1 MEESRFVEKVC
12 KYFFCTICTNVM
24 DKASSLP
31 CGHEFCE
38 QCLIDSLKINPC
50 CPLCRSK
57 NTDFVPSFEKRSRI
71 MSSEVKCVYKEC
83 PFTTTLSRIK
93 AHEQNCKYNP
103 ANVVENKI
111 NLRSSS
117 SSSSNAVPFTSSLLR
132 RTASSSP
139 SSYASLPRS
148 APMEWIVGREGCPRY
163 SCARC
168 WDRDMSQIST
178 NGRCGLCQDC
188 YEATEP
194 WD

>member
-24 DKASSLP
+24 DKASALP

-38 QCLIDSLKINPC
+38 QCLIDSLKINPS

-57 NTDFVPSFEKRSRI
+57 NIDFVPSFEKRSRI
-71 MSSEVKCVYKEC
+71 ISLEVKCIHKNC
-83 PFTTTLSRIK
+83 PFTSPLSRIK
-93 AHEQNCKYNP
+93 THEQNCQYNP
-103 ANVVENKI
+103 THITHSENKMDI
-111 NLRSSS
+111 SSS
-117 SSSSNAVPFTSSLLR
+117 SSSSSLLR
-132 RTASSSP
+132 RTASSSSSILP
-139 SSYASLPRS
+139 SSSRP
-148 APMEWIVGREGCPRY
+148 APMQWIVGREGCPY
-163 SCARC
+163 GACVRC